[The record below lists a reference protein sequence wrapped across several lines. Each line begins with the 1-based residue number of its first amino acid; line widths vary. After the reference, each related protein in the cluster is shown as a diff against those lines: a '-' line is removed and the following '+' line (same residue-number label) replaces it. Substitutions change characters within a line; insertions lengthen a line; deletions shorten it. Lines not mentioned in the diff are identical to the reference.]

1 VPQLSPN
8 KVFFVDQATIVN
20 ARTRTL
26 LFRALPD
33 PTSPQRR
40 GTSAVVVATTLA
52 VLATIAVL
60 AAPALQEWRPE
71 PVHSGCD
78 QMREMI
84 QQQADAY
91 FLDNRRWPDRHL
103 ESLAADSYWG
113 GPVEACPT
121 TGTRYQMYGTVVAC
135 PVHETERTK

>member
-1 VPQLSPN
+1 M
-8 KVFFVDQATIVN
+8 N

-26 LFRALPD
+26 FRRTSTN

-52 VLATIAVL
+52 VVATIAVL

-78 QMREMI
+78 HMRELI

-91 FLDNRRWPDRHL
+91 FLDNRRWPDQYL

-121 TGTRYQMYGTVVAC
+121 SGVRYQMYGTVVAC
-135 PVHETERTK
+135 PVHETLRTK

>member
-1 VPQLSPN
+1 M
-8 KVFFVDQATIVN
+8 
-20 ARTRTL
+20 
-26 LFRALPD
+26 
-33 PTSPQRR
+33 
-40 GTSAVVVATTLA
+40 SAVVVATTLA
-52 VLATIAVL
+52 VVATIAVL

-78 QMREMI
+78 HMREMI

-103 ESLAADSYWG
+103 ESLAAESYWG

-121 TGTRYQMYGTVVAC
+121 SGVRYQMYGTVVAC
-135 PVHETERTK
+135 PVHETSRTK

>member
-1 VPQLSPN
+1 M
-8 KVFFVDQATIVN
+8 N
-20 ARTRTL
+20 ARTQT
-26 LFRALPD
+26 LFRRTSTN

-52 VLATIAVL
+52 VVATVAVL

-78 QMREMI
+78 HMRELI

-91 FLDNRRWPDRHL
+91 FLDNRRWPDQYL
-103 ESLAADSYWG
+103 ETLAADPYWG

-121 TGTRYQMYGTVVAC
+121 SGVRYQMYGTVVAC
-135 PVHETERTK
+135 PVHETSRTK

>member
-1 VPQLSPN
+1 
-8 KVFFVDQATIVN
+8 VN

-26 LFRALPD
+26 FRR
-33 PTSPQRR
+33 TSTNPINPQRR

-52 VLATIAVL
+52 VVVTIAVL
-60 AAPALQEWRPE
+60 AAPALQEWQPE
-71 PVHSGCD
+71 PAHSGCD
-78 QMREMI
+78 HTREMI

-113 GPVEACPT
+113 GPVEPCPT
-121 TGTRYQMYGTVVAC
+121 SGVRYQLYGTVVAC
-135 PVHETERTK
+135 PVHETSRTK

>member
-1 VPQLSPN
+1 M
-8 KVFFVDQATIVN
+8 N
-20 ARTRTL
+20 ARTRI
-26 LFRALPD
+26 LFRCILTNP
-33 PTSPQRR
+33 SIQKRR
-40 GTSAVVVATTLA
+40 GMSAVVVATTLA
-52 VLATIAVL
+52 VVATIAVL

-78 QMREMI
+78 HMREMI

-103 ESLAADSYWG
+103 ESLAAESYWG

-121 TGTRYQMYGTVVAC
+121 SGVRYQMYGTVVAC
-135 PVHETERTK
+135 PVHETSRTK